1 MKLFVCGS
9 RSITDKDWIFS
20 KIEECIKENNFADIT
35 ILEGEAAGVDLI
47 AKEWAVAHNVPVKEY
62 PPDVKHYLH
71 NACHQRNEAMAKD
84 CDFMLDLWTGESGG
98 SLHDIIMAEKYQK
111 PYKVCIYNDKLYEA
125 AVQNVLDN
133 HKEIFQSSD
142 NLRDVLPKF
151 KERVYKYFLKDVI
164 EPWWEEGHNSSS
176 YFWIYPVK
184 QSNDKSPECYSNCY
198 CCFEEQ
204 ISIEED
210 VVYFYLYHQFLHRFF
225 NKSIIYLCRVQSY
238 DVEDEI
244 EFDWYDHNL
253 YSYDTV
259 LKMTKEMKRFAK
271 EVFLGDGISEFYN
284 TLADRLLLMMQRQPN
299 WDFITFEGP

>member
-9 RSITDKDWIFS
+9 RSITDKNWIFS

-259 LKMTKEMKRFAK
+259 LKMTKEMKRFAE

>member
-9 RSITDKDWIFS
+9 RSITDKNWIFS

-47 AKEWAVAHNVPVKEY
+47 AKEWAVAHNIPVKEY

-259 LKMTKEMKRFAK
+259 LKMTKEMKRFAE

>member
-9 RSITDKDWIFS
+9 RSITDKNWIFS

-47 AKEWAVAHNVPVKEY
+47 AKEWAIAHNIPVKEY

-184 QSNDKSPECYSNCY
+184 QSNAKSPECYSNCY

-259 LKMTKEMKRFAK
+259 LKMTKEMKRFAE

>member
-9 RSITDKDWIFS
+9 RSITDKNWIFS
-20 KIEECIKENNFADIT
+20 KIEECIKENNFADTT

-184 QSNDKSPECYSNCY
+184 QSNAKSPECYSNCY

-259 LKMTKEMKRFAK
+259 LKMTKEMKRFAE